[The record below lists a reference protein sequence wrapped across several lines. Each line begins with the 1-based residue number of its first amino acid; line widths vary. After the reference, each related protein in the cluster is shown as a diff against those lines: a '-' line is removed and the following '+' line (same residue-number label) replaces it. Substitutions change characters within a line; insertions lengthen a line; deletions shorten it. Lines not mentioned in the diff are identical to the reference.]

1 MSRSAEDAHQEL
13 MALLPPGWIMPR
25 PGDGSLLGAILAAPA
40 RMFAEIEAVAEE
52 MIDQIDP
59 RTATHT
65 LDDFER
71 VLGQDPC
78 GRDTAGMS
86 IADRQQ
92 LAHQRWTAR
101 GGQSIAYF
109 VALAARRGVA
119 ITIEESIVSQ
129 ADYACAG
136 DELVNEPEQF
146 TWLVRL
152 AFGGWIVAE
161 ADDAV
166 AGDLLV
172 EYDLNDIECDIRRL
186 APAQT
191 EVVFSYFEPIPEN
204 ALLWRGEPITLAG
217 EYLVL
222 DAAEG

>member
-52 MIDQIDP
+52 MIEQIDP

-71 VLGQDPC
+71 VLGPDPC

-86 IADRQQ
+86 VAQRQL

-109 VALAARRGVA
+109 VAVAARRGVA
-119 ITIEESIVSQ
+119 ITVYEPRVSR
-129 ADYACAG
+129 AG
-136 DELVNEPEQF
+136 KFRAGRRLVNHPEQF
-146 TWLVRL
+146 TWVVRL
-152 AFGGWIVAE
+152 RLGAWRNFR
-161 ADDAV
+161 
-166 AGDLLV
+166 AGRNTSGQRLYSFDLS
-172 EYDLNDIECDIRRL
+172 DIECDIRRL
-186 APAQT
+186 APEHTQ
-191 EVVFSYFEPIPEN
+191 VVFHYLS
-204 ALLWRGEPITLAG
+204 GEPA
-217 EYLVL
+217 
-222 DAAEG
+222 

>member
-13 MALLPPGWIMPR
+13 MGLLPPGWIMPSA
-25 PGDGSLLGAILAAPA
+25 GDGSLLGAILAAPA

-52 MIDQIDP
+52 MIEQIDP

-71 VLGQDPC
+71 VLGPDPC

-86 IADRQQ
+86 VADRQQ

-119 ITIEESIVSQ
+119 ITIEEVRLTRAGS
-129 ADYACAG
+129 ARAG
-136 DELVNEPEQF
+136 DRVVNHPSQF
-146 TWLVRL
+146 NWVIRL
-152 AFGGWIVAE
+152 PLGRWRSARAGRSVAS
-161 ADDAV
+161 DRT
-166 AGDLLV
+166 
-172 EYDLNDIECDIRRL
+172 YDFTLSDIECDIRRL
-186 APAQT
+186 KPAHT
-191 EVVFSYFEPIPEN
+191 EVFFRYVE
-204 ALLWRGEPITLAG
+204 T
-217 EYLVL
+217 
-222 DAAEG
+222 